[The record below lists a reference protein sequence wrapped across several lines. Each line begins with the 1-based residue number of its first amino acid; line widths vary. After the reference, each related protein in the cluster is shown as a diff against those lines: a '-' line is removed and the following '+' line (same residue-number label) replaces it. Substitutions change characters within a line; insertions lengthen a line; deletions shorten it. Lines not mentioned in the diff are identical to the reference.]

1 MLDRIITGVTA
12 LGAPAPAPALGG
24 SVIVSARPIATH
36 YSAEASLRSDT
47 AEAPSSSADTSSRS
61 GAQSGNQT
69 GGRNTGSSTEATLG
83 SNTPAETP
91 SSEAGAFG
99 GHPDLPGASSNSQAP
114 W

>member
-1 MLDRIITGVTA
+1 MLERFSTGVTA
-12 LGAPAPAPALGG
+12 LGAPAPALGG
-24 SVIVSARPIATH
+24 SVVVSARPTVTH
-36 YSAEASLRSDT
+36 YSAEASLRADT
-47 AEAPSSSADTSSRS
+47 AEAPGSSADTSSRPDP
-61 GAQSGNQT
+61 QSGNQT
-69 GGRNTGSSTEATLG
+69 SGLNTGSATEVKPG